1 MATIPSLSNNY
12 TNPQGL
18 LQQSFLDYSKI
29 REQNRL
35 AGLDRS
41 LSSVA
46 QWLKSEKASQKALV
60 EKQNQT
66 QLEMYNKVEGL
77 PRFSVDFNTRQE
89 QFWDSRVDKY
99 LEIKNQIETGD
110 IGAREGNKKLA
121 RINRQLESYKAIS
134 PKVLALAQELKD
146 HIKIQPGKTGAV
158 SSLVP
163 TTTQQIL
170 LNLLDGGDV
179 GLVEDENTGVLM
191 LYQEGVG
198 SINLNELAL
207 AEDKEANSFLKYV
220 PEFDEFLTTASKG
233 TFGDYDNG
241 TFIDELVTIKQV
253 TRGNKEVTLR
263 IIDEK
268 QKAKGYQHI
277 IDNELLQPLI
287 DNYSDMSVIWNDVI
301 PNEIYDE
308 EGNLIWTKGKYKD
321 TAWHDPAGLDTD
333 QSSTFIAEQNRLATE
348 FLAKKAVEDYIK
360 EGGMSEGRVTGTTFE
375 QKEKPEMN
383 ERNARR
389 YFNVF
394 NFTGKDVVKDLNNA
408 LATDEIASAAEV
420 ISGAAY
426 NQKAQQ
432 AHQQKLQSLPQGATA
447 TPPPLLKADHLYVPL
462 GEDQYRDLG
471 KKATTK
477 KGAFKQLLKVMG
489 YSDALVNDIVAKYR
503 FN

>member
-60 EKQNQT
+60 EEQNQT

-121 RINRQLESYKAIS
+121 KINRQLESYKAIS

-163 TTTQQIL
+163 TNTQQIL

-233 TFGDYDNG
+233 TFGDYDKG
-241 TFIDELVTIKQV
+241 SFIDGMVTIKQV
-253 TRGNKEVTLR
+253 TRGDKEVTLR
-263 IIDEK
+263 MIDEN

-301 PNEIYDE
+301 PDDA
-308 EGNLIWTKGKYKD
+308 KGKYAN

-348 FLAKKAVEDYIK
+348 FLSKKAVEDYIK
-360 EGGMSEGRVTGTTFE
+360 EGGMSEGVVTGTTFE

-408 LATDEIASAAEV
+408 LATDEIASAAKV
-420 ISGAAY
+420 IAGSTY
-426 NQKAQQ
+426 NQQVQQ
-432 AHQQKLQSLPQGATA
+432 QYNQQVSSLPQGATKPQPPA
-447 TPPPLLKADHLYVPL
+447 TLQADHLYVQV
-462 GEDQYRDLG
+462 GDNSFKDLG

>member
-163 TTTQQIL
+163 TNTQQIL

-333 QSSTFIAEQNRLATE
+333 QSETFIAEQNRLATE

-360 EGGMSEGRVTGTTFE
+360 EGGMSEGVVTNVGEVDKPAQMGDIEKKIRNYYNILRNVDADTPSEMLIKASESGKVTTAKIIPFSKFKNYTSYTSD
-375 QKEKPEMN
+375 Q
-383 ERNARR
+383 A
-389 YFNVF
+389 VQ
-394 NFTGKDVVKDLNNA
+394 NA
-408 LATDEIASAAEV
+408 L
-420 ISGAAY
+420 
-426 NQKAQQ
+426 
-432 AHQQKLQSLPQGATA
+432 
-447 TPPPLLKADHLYVPL
+447 
-462 GEDQYRDLG
+462 
-471 KKATTK
+471 
-477 KGAFKQLLKVMG
+477 KGAKDADLVVPTSTGFVLLEADGLTNKT
-489 YSDALVNDIVAKYR
+489 AFTKLLRLLNFNPTDIDLYAKNLK
-503 FN
+503 F